1 MRREPGGRPGFP
13 SCSRSI
19 PADTGT
25 DYRSLVDPLT
35 LDALEQQLVHA
46 LQIDGRAPFSR
57 IAAVLGASDR
67 TIARRYHRLR
77 STGALR
83 VVGLPHSRRLGRV
96 DWIVRLGCVPDAAP
110 AIAAT
115 VARRDDTS
123 WVGLTSGGTEI
134 TFVTHTDGWHDRGT
148 PLLQK
153 LPRGPRITS
162 VTAQC
167 MLRAVAGTS
176 GWPGRTAALTD
187 HQIDQLRPPPT
198 GPDPG
203 VAIEL
208 TAPDRLLLAELAKD
222 GRAGYPVL
230 AAATG
235 IPESS
240 ARRRL
245 AELCRSG
252 VLYFD
257 IETDPLLLGYSTEAA
272 LWLTVAPAELSA
284 VADAL
289 ARHREIAFAAA
300 VTGPNNMFAFVVCRD
315 ADALYD
321 YLATQIGALPGVLQ
335 VETAPIMRSAKR
347 AGSLLIH

>member
-1 MRREPGGRPGFP
+1 
-13 SCSRSI
+13 
-19 PADTGT
+19 
-25 DYRSLVDPLT
+25 VDPLT
-35 LDALEQQLVHA
+35 LDPVEEQLIHA

-83 VVGLPHSRRLGRV
+83 VVGLPRTRRVGRV
-96 DWIVRLGCVPDAAP
+96 NWLVRMQCAPDAAL
-110 AIAAT
+110 AVAAT
-115 VARRDDTS
+115 LARRDDTS
-123 WVGLTSGGTEI
+123 WVSLASGGTEI
-134 TFVTHTDGWHDRGT
+134 TFVTHTHGMHDRGT
-148 PLLQK
+148 ALLQK

-176 GWPGRTAALTD
+176 GWPGRTAALAE
-187 HQIDQLRPPPT
+187 HQIDQLRPPPAD
-198 GPDPG
+198 PDADAP
-203 VAIEL
+203 VEL
-208 TAPDRLLLAELAKD
+208 TATDWLLLAELAKD

-245 AELCRSG
+245 AELRRTG

-257 IETDPLLLGYSTEAA
+257 IEADPVLLGYSTEAA
-272 LWLTVAPAELSA
+272 LWLTVAPAQLST

-289 ARHREIAFAAA
+289 SQHREIAFAAA
-300 VTGPNNMFAFVVCRD
+300 VTGPTNMFAFVVCRD

-321 YLATQIGALPGVLQ
+321 YLATRIGALPGVLQ
-335 VETAPIMRSAKR
+335 VETAPLVRSAKR
-347 AGSLLIH
+347 SGALLFRN

>member
-1 MRREPGGRPGFP
+1 MD
-13 SCSRSI
+13 S
-19 PADTGT
+19 
-25 DYRSLVDPLT
+25 LT
-35 LDALEQQLVHA
+35 LDRLEEQLVHA

-67 TIARRYHRLR
+67 TVARRYTKLR

-83 VVGLPHSRRLGRV
+83 VVGLPRTRRVGRV
-96 DWIVRLGCVPDAAP
+96 NWLVRMQCAPDAAQ
-110 AIAAT
+110 AVAAT
-115 VARRDDTS
+115 LARRDDTS
-123 WVGLTSGGTEI
+123 WVSLASGGTEV
-134 TFVTHTDGWHDRGT
+134 TFVAHTRDRGT
-148 PLLQK
+148 SLLQK

-176 GWPGRTAALTD
+176 GWPGRTSALTPA
-187 HQIDQLRPPPT
+187 QIDQLQPRPAD
-198 GPDPG
+198 PDPG
-203 VAIEL
+203 TTVEL
-208 TAPDRLLLAELAKD
+208 TATDQLLLAELAKD
-222 GRAGYPVL
+222 GRAGFPAL

-245 AELCRSG
+245 AELRRTD

-257 IETDPLLLGYSTEAA
+257 IETDPVLLGYTTEAA
-272 LWLTVAPAELSA
+272 LWLTVAPAELNT

-289 ARHREIAFAAA
+289 ARHREVAFASA
-300 VTGPNNMFAFVVCRD
+300 VTGPTNMFAFVVCRD

-321 YLATQIGALPGVLQ
+321 YLATRIGALPGVLQ
-335 VETAPIMRSAKR
+335 VETAPLVRSAKR
-347 AGSLLIH
+347 SGALLFRG

>member
-1 MRREPGGRPGFP
+1 VAP
-13 SCSRSI
+13 
-19 PADTGT
+19 
-25 DYRSLVDPLT
+25 VDPLT
-35 LDALEQQLVHA
+35 LDRLEEQLVHA
-46 LQIDGRAPFSR
+46 LQIDGRAPFSK

-83 VVGLPHSRRLGRV
+83 VVGLPRSRRVGRV
-96 DWIVRLGCVPDAAP
+96 NWLVRMQCAPDAAL
-110 AIAAT
+110 AVAAT
-115 VARRDDTS
+115 LARRDDTS
-123 WVGLTSGGTEI
+123 WVSLASGGTEI
-134 TFVTHTDGWHDRGT
+134 AFVIHTHGTRDRGT
-148 PLLQK
+148 SLLQK

-176 GWPGRTAALTD
+176 GWPGRTAALAE
-187 HQIDQLRPPPT
+187 HQIDRLRPPPVD
-198 GPDPG
+198 PDPSAP
-203 VAIEL
+203 VEL
-208 TAPDRLLLAELAKD
+208 TATDRLLLAELAKD

-245 AELCRSG
+245 SELRRTG

-257 IETDPLLLGYSTEAA
+257 IETDPVLLGYTTEAA
-272 LWLTVAPAELSA
+272 LWLTIAPAKLTA

-300 VTGPNNMFAFVVCRD
+300 VTGPTNMFAFVVCRD

-335 VETAPIMRSAKR
+335 VETAPLVRSAKR
-347 AGSLLIH
+347 SGTLLFRT

>member
-1 MRREPGGRPGFP
+1 
-13 SCSRSI
+13 
-19 PADTGT
+19 
-25 DYRSLVDPLT
+25 VDPLT
-35 LDALEQQLVHA
+35 LDPLEERLVHA

-67 TIARRYHRLR
+67 TVARRYHRLR
-77 STGALR
+77 EAGALR
-83 VVGLPHSRRLGRV
+83 VVGLPRTRRVGRV
-96 DWIVRLGCVPDAAP
+96 NWIVRMQCAPDAAP
-110 AIAAT
+110 ALAAT
-115 VARRDDTS
+115 LARRDDTS
-123 WVGLTSGGTEI
+123 WVSLASGGTEVA
-134 TFVTHTDGWHDRGT
+134 FVTHTHGTRDRGAS
-148 PLLQK
+148 LLQK

-176 GWPGRTAALTD
+176 GWPGRTAALSPAQAD
-187 HQIDQLRPPPT
+187 RLRPPPAD
-198 GPDPG
+198 PDPG
-203 VAIEL
+203 EPVEL
-208 TAPDRLLLAELAKD
+208 SDPDRLLLAELAKD
-222 GRAGYPVL
+222 GRAGFPVL

-245 AELCRSG
+245 AELRRTG

-257 IETDPLLLGYSTEAA
+257 IETDPVLLGYTTEAA
-272 LWLTVAPAELSA
+272 LWLTVAPAELST

-300 VTGPNNMFAFVVCRD
+300 VTGPTNMFAFVVCRD

-321 YLATQIGALPGVLQ
+321 YLATQLGALPGVLQ
-335 VETAPIMRSAKR
+335 VETAPLVRSAKR
-347 AGSLLIH
+347 SGALLFRG